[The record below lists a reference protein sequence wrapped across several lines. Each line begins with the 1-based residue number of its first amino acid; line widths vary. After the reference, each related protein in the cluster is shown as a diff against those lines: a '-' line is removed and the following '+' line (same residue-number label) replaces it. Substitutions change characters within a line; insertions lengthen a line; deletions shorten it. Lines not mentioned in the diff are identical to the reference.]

1 MFYTK
6 NQTITINVMI
16 LQFYSAFQVI
26 ILRFFRKFLLNA
38 PTEDQSSTTGKFAS
52 AAIADQPDLLNFLI
66 GQAEA
71 GEGKTD
77 QLESSVGGEEPM
89 GG

>member
-26 ILRFFRKFLLNA
+26 ILRFFGKFLLNA
-38 PTEDQSSTTGKFAS
+38 ATEDQSSTTGKFAS
-52 AAIADQPDLLNFLI
+52 AASVDQPDL
-66 GQAEA
+66 
-71 GEGKTD
+71 
-77 QLESSVGGEEPM
+77 
-89 GG
+89 